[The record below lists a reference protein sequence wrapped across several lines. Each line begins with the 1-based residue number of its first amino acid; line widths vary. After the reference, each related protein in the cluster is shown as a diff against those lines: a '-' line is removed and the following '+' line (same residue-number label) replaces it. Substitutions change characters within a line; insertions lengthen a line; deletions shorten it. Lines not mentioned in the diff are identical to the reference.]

1 VADLGIAPSE
11 ARKMTVGEIYAVI
24 WAKTRDSRLAQQ
36 EEQNKDMYEL
46 LQKIK
51 GNKNVDKG

>member
-1 VADLGIAPSE
+1 
-11 ARKMTVGEIYAVI
+11 MTVGEIYAVI